1 MGAALVPAL
10 PAEAEALLREK
21 IKKNC
26 TTFFPPFFTSYPQVR
41 RHVQLQKG
49 RGDGGE
55 QREVVHGNVQP
66 DGEAALRLAAP
77 GDEAEG
83 GEELVDLGRRPQ
95 RQVGDQQPVD
105 HLGGLK

>member
-1 MGAALVPAL
+1 M
-10 PAEAEALLREK
+10 
-21 IKKNC
+21 
-26 TTFFPPFFTSYPQVR
+26 
-41 RHVQLQKG
+41 
-49 RGDGGE
+49 
-55 QREVVHGNVQP
+55 HGNVQP